1 MGLRRQ
7 DLFLWCEPE
16 AFSVENCVVV
26 EGVGVIPGEG
36 VCEAWDD
43 DVEDGPELVSI
54 DNRDV
59 VCPRN
64 GERVGCKG
72 DGATIECTELG
83 GEDSPDS
90 GCNNPGGGCQGV
102 GSA

>member
-43 DVEDGPELVSI
+43 DVEDGEEDEDGDI
-54 DNRDV
+54 DVDV
-59 VCPRN
+59 DEFIDPKL
-64 GERVGCKG
+64 GCKG
-72 DGATIECTELG
+72 
-83 GEDSPDS
+83 
-90 GCNNPGGGCQGV
+90 
-102 GSA
+102 